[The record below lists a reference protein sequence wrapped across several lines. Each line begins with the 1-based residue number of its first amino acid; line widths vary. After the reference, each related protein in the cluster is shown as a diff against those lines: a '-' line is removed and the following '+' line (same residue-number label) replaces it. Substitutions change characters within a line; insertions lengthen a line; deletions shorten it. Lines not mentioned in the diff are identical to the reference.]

1 MIICDHHNIW
11 NNPSHWRTHIFQDGY
26 CTTNQVFFTV
36 QVCDL
41 KRNLWHEICYV
52 FTGKLP
58 RIHRIAAIRFNCF
71 HCAGDLFETFGTFG
85 GSHAEVSAHL
95 LFAGAVADFSGLEP
109 HQIWCFFG
117 CPMKIGIYK
126 LFGVF
131 PICGQNSGDT
141 VMMCQNISSTF
152 WALWPIL
159 RNIPGESHNQIPH
172 HKWCLRPMTFIVSRC
187 RQLLQRASAITLKK
201 WIEKGWWCA
210 KAASPPRRSR
220 SSCASECWKEK
231 LTVHSV

>member
-1 MIICDHHNIW
+1 MSSRGNSPESTELL
-11 NNPSHWRTHIFQDGY
+11 PSGSTVSTVPATSSRPSGPSEDLTLKFLPTFSLPVPWRIFLAWSRTKSD
-26 CTTNQVFFTV
+26 V
-36 QVCDL
+36 
-41 KRNLWHEICYV
+41 
-52 FTGKLP
+52 
-58 RIHRIAAIRFNCF
+58 
-71 HCAGDLFETFGTFG
+71 
-85 GSHAEVSAHL
+85 
-95 LFAGAVADFSGLEP
+95 
-109 HQIWCFFG
+109 FFG

-201 WIEKGWWCA
+201 WIEKG
-210 KAASPPRRSR
+210 
-220 SSCASECWKEK
+220 
-231 LTVHSV
+231 